1 MTFIG
6 FYTILLQ
13 VKKMNKLQ
21 TQILENTK
29 DLPKNFLE
37 EIVDFTAFVKQ
48 KFQNQAFKKRIKQ
61 SERDIKAG
69 RVKTVSSQ
77 ELFKELGI

>member
-1 MTFIG
+1 LTFIG

>member
-1 MTFIG
+1 ML
-6 FYTILLQ
+6 YQ
-13 VKKMNKLQ
+13 VKNMNKLQ

-29 DLPKNFLE
+29 DLPENFLE
-37 EIVDFTAFVKQ
+37 EIVDFTEFVKQ
-48 KFQNQAFKKRIKQ
+48 KFQNQAFKKRMKQ

>member
-1 MTFIG
+1 
-6 FYTILLQ
+6 
-13 VKKMNKLQ
+13 MNKLQ

-48 KFQNQAFKKRIKQ
+48 KVQNQAFKKRMKQ

-69 RVKTVSSQ
+69 RVKSVTSQ
-77 ELFKELGI
+77 ELFRELGI